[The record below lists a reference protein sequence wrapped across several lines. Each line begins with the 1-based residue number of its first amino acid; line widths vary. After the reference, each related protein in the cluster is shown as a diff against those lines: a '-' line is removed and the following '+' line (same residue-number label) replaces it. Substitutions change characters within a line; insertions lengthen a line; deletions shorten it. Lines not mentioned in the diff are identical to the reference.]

1 VLGKRLIKLR
11 GTKTQQD
18 VANKLN
24 ISRARYSHYEN
35 ERVEP
40 DTEILNRMADY
51 FNVSVDYL
59 LGRTDKEAEDE
70 DISVSFYGGSGDI
83 TEDEEEYLKQQ
94 LEQYRAMKKK
104 FLEEQNRNK

>member
-11 GTKTQQD
+11 GTKTQQE
-18 VANKLN
+18 VSNKLN

-40 DTEILNRMADY
+40 DTEILKRMADY

-59 LGRTDKEAEDE
+59 LGRSDSPSSGPDRQSDDE
-70 DISVSFYGGSGDI
+70 NLFFFNEENI
-83 TEDEEEYLKQQ
+83 TPEEMEELKKH
-94 LEQYRAMKKK
+94 LEFLRFKAKQENEKK
-104 FLEEQNRNK
+104 